1 MIDERIQQEQHKLS
15 YYSFG
20 LSIIL
25 FILSFFVSIL
35 TQNLFYTQLSI
46 IISFMVVSTYYSIF
60 AIKRGLIIKRKNSNL
75 KHFYIFILSGMFWI
89 IISFLSK
96 EINNMKELLIQLL
109 FFSLFYTVIF
119 LSIRSQL
126 LNTFMQTVRS
136 GSLINAVSLASKPTG
151 IPLMLSV
158 LSNWLAVFLIKS

>member
-119 LSIRSQL
+119 LSIRSIIKYSHKQ
-126 LNTFMQTVRS
+126 
-136 GSLINAVSLASKPTG
+136 
-151 IPLMLSV
+151 
-158 LSNWLAVFLIKS
+158 SN

>member
-25 FILSFFVSIL
+25 FILSFFVSVL

-75 KHFYIFILSGMFWI
+75 KHFYIFILSGMFW
-89 IISFLSK
+89 
-96 EINNMKELLIQLL
+96 
-109 FFSLFYTVIF
+109 
-119 LSIRSQL
+119 
-126 LNTFMQTVRS
+126 
-136 GSLINAVSLASKPTG
+136 
-151 IPLMLSV
+151 
-158 LSNWLAVFLIKS
+158 